1 LKIYTPLWLPP
12 PARQNLE

>member
-1 LKIYTPLWLPP
+1 LKIYTPLWLPS